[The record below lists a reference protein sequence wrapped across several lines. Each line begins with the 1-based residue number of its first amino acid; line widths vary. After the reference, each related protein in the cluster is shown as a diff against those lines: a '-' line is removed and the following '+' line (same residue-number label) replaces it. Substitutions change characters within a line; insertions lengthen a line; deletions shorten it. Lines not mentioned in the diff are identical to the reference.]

1 MNLATKTVSL
11 MSLAMSTMMTAS
23 RERATGPHH
32 HTTGETPKD
41 DEDLKEILED
51 NEDLEDTKELGHKL
65 GG

>member
-1 MNLATKTVSL
+1 M
-11 MSLAMSTMMTAS
+11 AMSTMMTAS